1 MTRICVLSHSVQH
14 SAQIRVSMSA
24 PSEPGS
30 PTFPAPSRSCPHRA
44 HLTTAMRQ
52 SYKCASPKPAH
63 ARNRAVPED
72 RAAEDIRESHRA
84 ERPAV
89 GAVLRAVTEH
99 RAGPIRHGG
108 DAFQHQALGFP
119 RVADEHDLAYAWR

>member
-1 MTRICVLSHSVQH
+1 MTGICVLSHSVQP
-14 SAQIRVSMSA
+14 SAHIRVSMSA

-44 HLTTAMRQ
+44 HLTTATHQ
-52 SYKCASPKPAH
+52 SYKRASPKPAH
-63 ARNRAVPED
+63 ARNRAIPEN
-72 RAAEDIRESHRA
+72 RAAEDIPEPHRA

-89 GAVLRAVTEH
+89 GALLQAVTEH

-108 DAFQHQALGFP
+108 
-119 RVADEHDLAYAWR
+119 